1 MNIRSIK
8 SWQWALLVIAFL
20 VALDWGIRRPDP
32 MARHLNDLLEAKA
45 SPALRNYPFQ
55 FQVLRVEGKSAV
67 MTTPRNFDSP
77 AFRFLGLIYPDINVK
92 DHNNPA
98 FIKVEQE
105 LGRMQD
111 EARNIVLSEP
121 AVTDVR
127 WELDRNWLRRR
138 GIEVPDK

>member
-1 MNIRSIK
+1 
-8 SWQWALLVIAFL
+8 
-20 VALDWGIRRPDP
+20 

-77 AFRFLGLIYPDINVK
+77 AFRFLGVIYPDINVK